1 MKELLWEPIEIGSVR
16 LGNRVV
22 SAPVATAT
30 ATREGL
36 PTADTLDAHAV
47 IAESGVG
54 LSVVEHHAVH
64 KDGRTRLRQL
74 LLDREEAVFY
84 QQRLHDVYASREC
97 PAFIQINHAG
107 SLVCDEEMLDGD
119 FIPYGPSP
127 IRHPYCTL
135 YVMPRAM
142 AFPEIEAV
150 VRQFAEAAKFAVQAG
165 YPGVEIHACHGFL
178 IGQFLS
184 PLINHRSDRYGG
196 EIKNRA
202 RLLFEIYEAVRDS
215 IPPENPVAVRLGVAD
230 TLPGKPPAGLTI
242 EDARWVAGELA
253 AKDVA
258 MLDLSGNL
266 CGYEGNGSAYFAPYA
281 RAIKEV
287 AGKVPV
293 VCTGGIT
300 DGATAE
306 YLLRE
311 DVCDLVGLGRALRR
325 DPKLVRSWRDGSGRS
340 KGLL

>member
-1 MKELLWEPIEIGSVR
+1 MKELLWEPIEIGPVR
-16 LGNRVV
+16 LGNRLV

-36 PTADTLDAHAV
+36 PTADTLDAHGV

-74 LLDREEAVFY
+74 LLDREETVPY
-84 QQRLHDVYASREC
+84 QRGLHDVYASCEC

-142 AFPEIEAV
+142 AFPEIDAV
-150 VRQFAEAAKFAVQAG
+150 ARQFAEAAEFAVQAG

-184 PLINHRSDRYGG
+184 PLTNHRSDRYGG
-196 EIKNRA
+196 EIKNRT
-202 RLLFEIYEAVRDS
+202 RLLFEVYEAVRDS
-215 IPPENPVAVRLGVAD
+215 VSREYPVAVRLGVAD
-230 TLPGKPPAGLTI
+230 TLPGKPHAGLTL
-242 EDARWVAGELA
+242 EDARWVAREMA
-253 AKDVA
+253 AMGVDL
-258 MLDLSGNL
+258 LDLSGNL
-266 CGYEGNGSAYFAPYA
+266 CGYEGDGNAYFAPYA

-300 DGATAE
+300 DAATAE
-306 YLLRE
+306 SLLRE
-311 DVCDLVGLGRALRR
+311 GVCDLVGLGRALRK
-325 DPKLVRSWRDGSGRS
+325 DPNLVHSWRDGSRQS
-340 KGLL
+340 KGLV

>member
-1 MKELLWEPIEIGSVR
+1 MKELLWEPIEIGPVR
-16 LGNRVV
+16 LQNRLV

-30 ATREGL
+30 ATRDGL
-36 PTADTLDAHAV
+36 PTADTLDAHGV

-54 LSVVEHHAVH
+54 LSVIEHHAVH

-74 LLDREEAVFY
+74 LLDREEVVFY
-84 QQRLHDVYASREC
+84 QQGLHDVYASHGC

-107 SLVCDEEMLDGD
+107 SLVGDEEMLDGD

-142 AFPEIEAV
+142 ALPEIDAV
-150 VRQFAEAAKFAVQAG
+150 ARQFAEAAKFAVQAG
-165 YPGVEIHACHGFL
+165 YPGVELHACHGFL

-184 PLINHRSDRYGG
+184 PLTNHRSDRYGG

-215 IPPENPVAVRLGVAD
+215 ISREYPVAVRLGVAD

-242 EDARWVAGELA
+242 EDAKWVARELA

-258 MLDLSGNL
+258 LLDLSGNL
-266 CGYEGNGSAYFAPYA
+266 CGYEGDGSAYFAPYA

-287 AGKVPV
+287 VGKVPV

-300 DGATAE
+300 DAATAE
-306 YLLRE
+306 HLLRE
-311 DVCDLVGLGRALRR
+311 GVCDLVGLGRALRR
-325 DPKLVRSWRDGSGRS
+325 DPNLVRNWRDGSRQS
-340 KGLL
+340 TGLL